1 MSIRHESEICSFYNR
16 LSASSVGAIE
26 TSSVV
31 YYSYICS
38 LLCYIIEVYLHS
50 AMFRKWCQCCKLSL
64 FVAVVILS
72 LRALVSLCKY
82 RHSYRS
88 AYNYAYIF
96 IPTLSNIPPVI
107 HKSDYFGLRRHESK
121 IFTLTTFMHQTIQSF
136 CYTLSVHSLVQLFE
150 YLHRQL
156 FSLVLDS
163 LIRLKP

>member
-107 HKSDYFGLRRHESK
+107 HKSDYFSLRRHESK
-121 IFTLTTFMHQTIQSF
+121 IFTLTTFMPSD
-136 CYTLSVHSLVQLFE
+136 YSVFLLYSICAFVGP
-150 YLHRQL
+150 
-156 FSLVLDS
+156 
-163 LIRLKP
+163 II